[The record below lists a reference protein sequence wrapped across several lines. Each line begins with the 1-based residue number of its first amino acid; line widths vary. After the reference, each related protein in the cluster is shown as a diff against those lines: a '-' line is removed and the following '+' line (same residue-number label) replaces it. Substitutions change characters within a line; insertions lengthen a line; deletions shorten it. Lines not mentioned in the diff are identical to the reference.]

1 MAPRFN
7 REMSLLPELYVILP
21 CIDLH
26 NTDNSGKQPAGVG
39 FGQKPPV
46 FLNPGD
52 EVTVSI
58 SGLGQLKNEIIEG
71 DPLTSLAPAP
81 SDLTLPSTNASK
93 TITGGCLTQING
105 KPLYY
110 KKHGTG
116 GSPIVFVHGLGGS
129 SEFYTSLINS
139 LGIDKSHELHLA
151 DLEGHGL
158 SPTSPL
164 SVISIESLSDDLAG
178 VFDVAGLSSTSGTTL
193 VAHSMG
199 CLVALQF
206 AIKHADLV
214 HKLILLGPAS
224 NPLPDPVISAFNDRA
239 ELVLEKGML
248 AVVDAV
254 SASGTSVRTKASGVG
269 LTAVRLSLLATEPE
283 SYAKACMAL
292 AGSKSL
298 PVESIKCE
306 TLIITG
312 EEDKVSPPAL
322 CTSYSQRISQSLP
335 PVVLKD
341 VGHWHVFEDVE
352 GVAGAVRSFL

>member
-1 MAPRFN
+1 
-7 REMSLLPELYVILP
+7 MSLLPELYVILSFN
-21 CIDLH
+21 DLH
-26 NTDNSGKQPAGVG
+26 NTSNSDKQPAGVD

-46 FLNPGD
+46 FLYPGD

-58 SGLGQLKNEIIEG
+58 SGLGQLKNRIREG
-71 DPLTSLAPAP
+71 NPLESLATAP
-81 SDLTLPSTNASK
+81 SDLTLPSTSTSK
-93 TITGGCLTQING
+93 TITGGYLKQING
-105 KPLYY
+105 KLLYY
-110 KKHGTG
+110 KKQGSD

-129 SEFYTSLINS
+129 SEFYTPLINS
-139 LGIDKSHELHLA
+139 LGLDKSHELHLS

-164 SVISIESLSDDLAG
+164 SVISIESLANDLAG
-178 VFDVAGLSSTSGTTL
+178 VFGIAGLSSTSGTTL

-206 AIKHADLV
+206 AIKNPGLV
-214 HKLILLGPAS
+214 HKLILLGPAR
-224 NPLPDPVISAFNDRA
+224 NPLPDPAINAFNNRA
-239 ELVLEKGML
+239 ELVRDKGML

-254 SASGTSVRTKASGVG
+254 CASGTSTTSKASGVG

-292 AGSKSL
+292 AGSKPL
-298 PVESIKCE
+298 PIKSIKCE

-352 GVAGAVRSFL
+352 GVVAAVQSFL

>member
-1 MAPRFN
+1 ML
-7 REMSLLPELYVILP
+7 LLPELCVTLP
-21 CIDLH
+21 YIYLH
-26 NTDNSGKQPAGVG
+26 NNTNSGGKQPAGVG
-39 FGQKPPV
+39 FGQNPPV

-58 SGLGQLKNEIIEG
+58 SGLGQLNNKIIEG
-71 DPLTSLAPAP
+71 DRLTSLATAP
-81 SDLTLPSTNASK
+81 TNLELSSTNASR
-93 TITGGCLTQING
+93 TVTGDCLTHING
-105 KPLYY
+105 KRLYY
-110 KKHGTG
+110 KKQGSG
-116 GSPIVFVHGLGGS
+116 SSPIMFVHGLGGS
-129 SEFYTSLINS
+129 SELYTPLINS
-139 LGIDKSHELHLA
+139 LDLDKSHEIHLV

-164 SVISIESLSDDLAG
+164 SVISIESLANDLAG
-178 VFDVAGLSSTSGTTL
+178 IFDVAGLSSTSGTTV

-206 AIKHADLV
+206 AIKYPDLV
-214 HKLILLGPAS
+214 HKLILLGPAPS
-224 NPLPDPVISAFNDRA
+224 PLPEPAISAFNDRA
-239 ELVLEKGML
+239 ELVREKGML

-254 SASGTSVRTKASGVG
+254 CASGSSTRTKASGVG
-269 LTAVRLSLLATEPE
+269 LTAIRLSLLATEPE
-283 SYAKACMAL
+283 SYAKACIAL
-292 AGSKSL
+292 TGSKLL

-352 GVAGAVRSFL
+352 GVAGEVQSFL